1 MSNTY
6 NKPKRNVKPPTRF
19 SDEQFVKKDPYDRDH
34 GGYKWVSLWKDEDYH
49 KTQREVRQQISE
61 EIMVRSI
68 VGGGEL
74 NDQGYLEDDFVVSDD
89 VNDGESSDY
98 SESSDEDEYS
108 DEEEYSYYDDDD
120 EEESSDEDEY
130 SDEED

>member
-19 SDEQFVKKDPYDRDH
+19 SDEQFVKKDQYDRCL

-61 EIMVRSI
+61 ENMVRSI
-68 VGGGEL
+68 VGEGEL
-74 NDQGYLEDDFVVSDD
+74 NDQGYLEDDFVVPDD
-89 VNDGESSDY
+89 VIDDDSSDY
-98 SESSDEDEYS
+98 SESS
-108 DEEEYSYYDDDD
+108 D

-130 SDEED
+130 SDYDDDDEEESTDEDEYSDEEH

>member
-6 NKPKRNVKPPTRF
+6 NKPKRNIKPPTRF
-19 SDEQFVKKDPYDRDH
+19 CDEKFVKKDPYDRCL
-34 GGYKWVSLWKDEDYH
+34 GGYKLVPYWKDENYH
-49 KTQREVRQQISE
+49 QPLRDFEEKISE
-61 EIMVRSI
+61 ERMILSI

-89 VNDGESSDY
+89 VIDGESSDY
-98 SESSDEDEYS
+98 SESSDEEESSDEDEYS
-108 DEEEYSYYDDDD
+108 DYDD